1 MKTLLFFA
9 LLSSGCALT
18 PRVITTE
25 IEKTEHGFRITS
37 PKDTVIKGLVLD
49 SNGLKVDLYEAK
61 ASPDALNASVEES
74 TKRAESIAKLA
85 EAAAALK

>member
-25 IEKTEHGFRITS
+25 ISQTDTGFKIVS
-37 PKDTVIKGLVLD
+37 PKDTTISYFSTPG
-49 SNGLKVDLYEAK
+49 GYTWFGYTAK

-74 TKRAESIAKLA
+74 NKRAESIAKLA